1 MGKLSLVLA
10 DDDTEYLSKL
20 ERFLIVNHPQRFEII
35 SFVSRAKLDAYLDGA
50 DKPDILLVC
59 NDMFKEGP
67 ITGNAAVT
75 VILDGGGETPVP
87 AGYATVE
94 KYRHADRLVADLL
107 RLYSS
112 KGVREHMTPGKYR
125 TRIICVCSPAGGTGK
140 SSIAAGC
147 SILCGRR
154 GTRTFYL
161 NLEAV
166 PSTEAFFHSD
176 AGSGQSF
183 SNVIYYLKGRNGNIG
198 LKLEGAAS
206 LDARTGVHYFKPPE
220 KLPELN
226 ELTEQDIALL
236 LNTFR
241 KSAVY
246 DMVFVDIGSGFCPV
260 NAEVIRQ
267 SDVILPVLVPG
278 KCASVKYGEFM
289 NGIEYIRERQGA
301 GHAGRIIPVFNR
313 INGVEPRSVLPQ
325 LFGDCVQTAVIN
337 ECPVSSSRG
346 LDSALTDDAAFLSGV
361 GNLCGHL
368 TYDCIAA
375 SPSDG
380 GESIA
385 S

>member
-10 DDDTEYLSKL
+10 DGDTEYLSKL

-35 SFVSRAKLDAYLDGA
+35 SFASREKLDAFLNGK
-50 DKPDILLVC
+50 DKPDILLVS
-59 NDMFKEGP
+59 NDIFKEGS

-75 VILDGGGETPVP
+75 VILDGGGEAQAP
-87 AGYATVE
+87 AGYDTVE

-112 KGVREHMTPGKYR
+112 KGAKEHMTPGKYR
-125 TRIICVCSPAGGTGK
+125 TRIVCVCSPAGGTGK

-147 SILCGRR
+147 SILFERR
-154 GTRTFYL
+154 GMRAFYL

-176 AGSGQSF
+176 AESGQSF
-183 SNVIYYLKGRNGNIG
+183 SNVIYHLKGKNGNIG
-198 LKLEGAAS
+198 LKLEGAATM
-206 LDARTGVHYFKPPE
+206 DARTGVHYFRPQE
-220 KLPELN
+220 NLFEFN

-236 LNTFR
+236 LNTLR

-246 DMVFVDIGSGFCPV
+246 NMVFVDIGSGFSPV

-278 KCASVKYGEFM
+278 KCASVKYGEFI
-289 NGIEYIRERQGA
+289 NGIEYIREGQGA
-301 GHAGRIIPVFNR
+301 GLAGRIIPVINR
-313 INGVEPRSVLPQ
+313 INCPEPESVLPQ
-325 LFGDCVQTAVIN
+325 LFGESGQTAVIN
-337 ECPVSSSRG
+337 ECPVSSSKG
-346 LDSALTDDAAFLSGV
+346 PDSVLTEDVTFLSGV
-361 GNLCGHL
+361 GSLCVHL
-368 TYDCIAA
+368 TYDSATA
-375 SPSDG
+375 SPSGG
-380 GESIA
+380 GESVA

>member
-10 DDDTEYLSKL
+10 DGDTEYLSKL
-20 ERFLIVNHPQRFEII
+20 ERFLIVNYPQRFEII
-35 SFVSRAKLDAYLDGA
+35 SFASREKLDAFLNGA
-50 DKPDILLVC
+50 DKPDILLVS
-59 NDMFKEGP
+59 NDMFKEGS

-87 AGYATVE
+87 VGYDTVE
-94 KYRHADRLVADLL
+94 KYRHADRLVAELL

-112 KGVREHMTPGKYR
+112 NVAKGHLAPGKYR

-166 PSTEAFFHSD
+166 PSTEAFFNSD

-183 SNVIYYLKGRNGNIG
+183 SNVIYYLKGKNGNIG

-220 KLPELN
+220 NLFEFN
-226 ELTEQDIALL
+226 ELTEQDITLL

-246 DMVFVDIGSGFCPV
+246 DMVFVDIGSGFSPV

-267 SDVILPVLVPG
+267 SDIILPVLTPG
-278 KCASVKYGEFM
+278 KCSSVKYGEFI
-289 NGIEYIRERQGA
+289 NGIEYIRKRQGD
-301 GHAGRIIPVFNR
+301 GRAGRIIPVLNR
-313 INGVEPRSVLPQ
+313 INGVEPKSALPQ
-325 LFGDCVQTAVIN
+325 LFGDCGQTAVID
-337 ECPVSSSRG
+337 ECPLSSSG
-346 LDSALTDDAAFLSGV
+346 APDSELTDDVAFLSGV

-368 TYDCIAA
+368 TYDHTVA
-375 SPSDG
+375 SASGG
-380 GESIA
+380 GESVA